1 MTDDN
6 CAASHLVMVP
16 HSHSMAELLH
26 IQDKDIYTALWV
38 SSCSIYRDTALWVG
52 DQPNDKVN
60 HNYFAIDLLFMEIM
74 KNFQD
79 KTVFQSVVYFAPQC
93 SVGGLGGGGGGDNGS
108 PHNAHRSSSP
118 PPHLPPPAARIEM

>member
-38 SSCSIYRDTALWVG
+38 SSCSIYRDIALWVG

-60 HNYFAIDLLFMEIM
+60 HKYFAIDLLFMEIM

-93 SVGGLGGGGGGDNGS
+93 SVGGLGGDGGGGDNGS
-108 PHNAHRSSSP
+108 PHNAPRSSSP
-118 PPHLPPPAARIEM
+118 PPLTSPQQWRE

>member
-26 IQDKDIYTALWV
+26 IQNKDNYTALWV
-38 SSCSIYRDTALWVG
+38 SSSSIHRDTALWVD

-60 HNYFAIDLLFMEIM
+60 HKYLAIDLLFMEIM
-74 KNFQD
+74 KNFKD
-79 KTVFQSVVYFAPQC
+79 KALF
-93 SVGGLGGGGGGDNGS
+93 
-108 PHNAHRSSSP
+108 
-118 PPHLPPPAARIEM
+118 